1 MLQFGEIVLMEFP
14 FTNMK
19 EHKQRP
25 AVVVKDTKDND
36 AVFVRITTKER
47 PEQFELKIQNWEK
60 AGLLKPSVIRIH
72 KIASL
77 QTDLIVKQM
86 GKLSKQDKLEFRNA
100 LKIFFE
106 NNE

>member
-1 MLQFGEIVLMEFP
+1 MEFP